1 MDYNKLKELVEL
13 GLSQRAIAEQLNTSQ
28 TNIRYWLKK
37 HNLTTFKPIVNTR
50 ECPCCKNNLPLDAF
64 YARRGKDGSSVY
76 CKECT
81 SDQSLKRQRA
91 LKEQAIQYKGGK
103 CSVCDYSKYQGALEF
118 HHLDPS
124 EKDFTIS
131 QVRHTSFEKIKK
143 ELDKCVLL
151 CANCHREVHAGL
163 IELVPLPGLEP
174 GMTA

>member
-1 MDYNKLKELVEL
+1 MEPNKLKELVEL
-13 GLSQRAIAEQLNTSQ
+13 GLSQRGIAEQLNTSQ

-50 ECPCCKNNLPLDAF
+50 ECPCCKNNLPLNAF

-81 SDQSLKRQRA
+81 SNQTLKRQRE

-103 CSVCDYSKYQGALEF
+103 CSVCDYNKYQGALEF

-124 EKDFTIS
+124 KKDFSIS
-131 QVRHTSFEKIKK
+131 QVRNTSFNDKIKA

-163 IELVPLPGLEP
+163 IELVSLTGIEP
-174 GMTA
+174 A